1 MADGDRAASI
11 EWFSAAALAGVA
23 GMPGTERGV
32 RKMAEREGW
41 TARNRSKG
49 KGFEYPW
56 TNLPATTQAALLL
69 AKRPESVASTSPV
82 KRQGKASVSEAQIQD
97 AWTRYEAAPQRI
109 KDIAGRRLQAL
120 QAVERLI
127 AEGHSAVNARQAVA
141 AQLQRENV
149 RGASVASLYRWAGD
163 VAKVEKQHRLAMLLP
178 EYSGRT
184 ATTEIPA
191 EAWDLFKADFLRVEA
206 PAASA
211 CYRRVES
218 IAKVRGWEL
227 PHLRTFMRRIER
239 ELPRG
244 VRILAREGVEAFDR
258 TFPAQERDRSVFH
271 ALEAVNADGHKFD
284 VFVKW
289 PDGTIGRPIM
299 VGVQDLYSGKL
310 LGYRI
315 AETESADLARMA
327 FRDVIETYG
336 IPSKVWLDNG
346 RGFASKMLTGGVANR
361 FRFKVRDEDPTGV
374 LVAMGCEIHWATPYH
389 GQAKPIERAWRDL
402 CENVAKHPAFAGA
415 YTGNNPTAKPENYGS
430 KAVPL
435 DTFVKFLQQEIAAHN
450 AREGRESR
458 VCAGRYSFDQAFNHS
473 YAQAQIRKAST
484 EQLRQLLLTAE
495 VVTADRRDGSV
506 RLADNRYWSEALG
519 AYAGQKVVLRFD
531 PDALHTS
538 VQVYS
543 LSNAYLGEAEC
554 IAAVG
559 FADTQAARDHAR
571 ARTQHRNAAKKQLQA
586 ERRMELATLVQQLPE
601 AMPTDLPAPG
611 VIAPLFGNKA
621 RPKPEL
627 QPEALPRTG
636 TDDARVSALGDFLAR
651 AQATQNARFG
661 WPLPEDDA

>member
-1 MADGDRAASI
+1 MADGGGSI
-11 EWFSAAALAGVA
+11 EQFDIHQIAAALGITKRGAEQRATKAGWPFTATSV
-23 GMPGTERGV
+23 RGGQ
-32 RKMAEREGW
+32 RRLYALS
-41 TARNRSKG
+41 A
-49 KGFEYPW
+49 
-56 TNLPATTQAALLL
+56 LPSDVQAALLL
-69 AKRPESVASTSPV
+69 SRSPLSVTTTAPV

-97 AWTRYEAAPQRI
+97 AWTRYEAAPQHI
-109 KDIAGRRLQAL
+109 KDTAGRRLQAL

-149 RGASVASLYRWAGD
+149 RGASVASLYRWASD

-244 VRILAREGVEAFDR
+244 VRILAREGAEAFGR

-327 FRDVIETYG
+327 FRDVIENYG

-586 ERRMELATLVQQLPE
+586 ERRMDLAMLVQQLPE
-601 AMPTDLPAPG
+601 VIPTDLPAPG
-611 VIAPLFGNKA
+611 VLAPLFGNKA
-621 RPKPEL
+621 RPR
-627 QPEALPRTG
+627 PEAQPDVEQLARTG
-636 TDDARVSALGDFLAR
+636 TDDARVTALSDFLAR
-651 AQATQNARFG
+651 TQASQNAQFG
-661 WPLPEDDA
+661 YRLPEDDA